1 MCGNTSY
8 LNGSLRGIVLPYCPT
23 LCTSHVGGSAFGAVC
38 RLTRLCSFWIG
49 KVQVQ
54 QQDLCSSHVFIRKKQ
69 KKKVQSLGIQ
79 LGGGCLYPK
88 ICFFFYCCF
97 DSKKPKDNFSMYLY
111 NIFLGSGLRSWNS
124 LSLPLTIFFWVF
136 KLLKRV
142 CLDIYF
148 FSFGFPLKGFKRHL
162 LGRSFYILIKND
174 IRVRYRRCSSSLDLE
189 GGGL

>member
-8 LNGSLRGIVLPYCPT
+8 LNGSLRRIVLPYCPT

-69 KKKVQSLGIQ
+69 KKKKGSKFRNSTRWKLFI
-79 LGGGCLYPK
+79 PK
-88 ICFFFYCCF
+88 DMFFFFFYCCF

-111 NIFLGSGLRSWNS
+111 NIFLCSGLRSWNS
-124 LSLPLTIFFWVF
+124 LNLRLTNMIF
-136 KLLKRV
+136 L
-142 CLDIYF
+142 
-148 FSFGFPLKGFKRHL
+148 GFPFRTFSQAFKMCL
-162 LGRSFYILIKND
+162 L
-174 IRVRYRRCSSSLDLE
+174 RYCLF
-189 GGGL
+189 